1 MEENSSNSAACHDKK
16 HGMDLVAELGKDS
29 VGLFHSPHSTK
40 GVLGYIY
47 RPTKV
52 KSLVAKGKGKIGKI
66 TY

>member
-1 MEENSSNSAACHDKK
+1 
-16 HGMDLVAELGKDS
+16 MDLVAELGKDS